1 MMAKQMPQPHPNVSS
16 IETELPEVGPEEMNQ
31 LNEAQTAG
39 RRAMVVR
46 LLESAKGVLWAKLF
60 LIAAALVV
68 ITFPLLGL
76 TAMNRSDAI
85 YLASERNQLEK
96 YLYQATNQIRLSFFE
111 AELVAGK
118 IEGLLT
124 ASGETPD
131 LLIQKDVEALL
142 ASNPNVLAVAL
153 APDLTVT
160 QTFPLSANQGTVGLK
175 YWEVHRQLPG
185 VARAYRQ
192 GSPVVVGP
200 ISLVQGGIGYIL
212 RYPVFL
218 PQDGLSAERFWGI
231 ISVVIKADGLIN
243 NNTATFDQGEELVF
257 TLYEVRQRAMTS
269 ESEIDGHWQG
279 SEVPISVEFP
289 MAGAKWRASAAPI
302 GGWPKRSPQGY
313 VILTTSIL
321 LAMGAAASLLIV
333 HSVSEKHAKHHAL
346 LQESI
351 SCMNEGFAAFDQN
364 NCLVMANHKFR
375 EYYPNIVDKLV
386 PGVPFAVLVRAGVQR
401 SQFPEAIGN
410 EKEWVASRISAFMN
424 PQGSFIHQI
433 SDGRWVKVTEAK
445 TPYGYT
451 VGIRTDVTAEKR
463 AMDAA
468 EAADLEKTNFISNV
482 SHELRTPLTVIV
494 GRASFFQHQDKLP
507 AAARLDNLL
516 QGSADISDEVKNAV
530 EAYKGYVADQ
540 GSKIVHA
547 SKHML
552 RLVEDLLDWTTAER
566 GTMHIQKE
574 IVSLADLTDAV
585 AEELRPLAQ
594 AKDLDFRYSS
604 NVQVNIFGDQA
615 RLRQILYNLM
625 SNSIK
630 FTEHGHVELGV
641 VERPDEVVISI
652 SDTGCG
658 IPEAYLDR
666 IFERFQ
672 QVDASV
678 TRQKGGFGLGLAIA
692 KQLAELHDGELTVTS
707 RVGIGSC
714 FQLKL
719 PVISEKPLHPE
730 MA

>member
-1 MMAKQMPQPHPNVSS
+1 MIAKQMPHPHPNVSS
-16 IETELPEVGPEEMNQ
+16 IETDLPEVGPEEMNQ
-31 LNEAQTAG
+31 FREAQTAG
-39 RRAMVVR
+39 RRAMNFR
-46 LLESAKGVLWAKLF
+46 FMASAKQILWSKVF
-60 LIAAALVV
+60 LIMAALVA
-68 ITFPLLGL
+68 ITFPLIGI
-76 TAMNRSDAI
+76 TTMNRSDAI

-96 YLYQATNQIRLSFFE
+96 YLYQAINQIRLSFFE

-124 ASGETPD
+124 ASGEAPD
-131 LLIQKDVEALL
+131 LLIQRDVEALL

-153 APDLTVT
+153 APDLIVNR
-160 QTFPLSANQGTVGLK
+160 TFPLSANQGTVGLK
-175 YWEVHRQLPG
+175 YWEVHRQMPG
-185 VARAYRQ
+185 IARAYRQ

-200 ISLVQGGIGYIL
+200 VPLVQGGIGYIL

-218 PQDGLSAERFWGI
+218 PQDGLSAERFWGM

-243 NNTATFDQGEELVF
+243 NNMATFGQGEELAF
-257 TLYEVRQRAMTS
+257 TLHEIRPRAMS
-269 ESEIDGHWQG
+269 SDFEIDDRWQG
-279 SEVPISVEFP
+279 PEVPISVEFP
-289 MAGAKWRASAAPI
+289 MAGARWRASAAPI
-302 GGWPKRSPQGY
+302 GGWPKTSPQGY
-313 VILTTSIL
+313 VILITSIL
-321 LAMGAAASLLIV
+321 LAIGAAASLLIV
-333 HSVSEKHAKHHAL
+333 HRVSEKHAKQHAL
-346 LQESI
+346 LQESV
-351 SCMNEGFAAFDQN
+351 SCMNEGFVAFDQN
-364 NCLVMANHKFR
+364 NCLVMANQKFR

-386 PGVPFAVLVRAGVQR
+386 PGVPFETLVRAGVQL
-401 SQFPEAIGN
+401 SHFPEAVGN
-410 EKEWVASRISAFMN
+410 EKEWIATRISAFMN

-507 AAARLDNLL
+507 AGARLDKLL
-516 QGSADISDEVKNAV
+516 QGSPETSDEVKDAV
-530 EAYKGYVADQ
+530 AAYKAYIANQ
-540 GSKIVHA
+540 GGKIVEA

-574 IVSLADLTDAV
+574 IVSLADLTNAV

-594 AKDLDFRYSS
+594 AKDLDFCYSS
-604 NVQVNIFGDQA
+604 NVQVNVFADQA

-630 FTEHGHVELGV
+630 FTEHGHVELDV
-641 VERPDEVVISI
+641 VEHPDEVVISI

-658 IPEAYLDR
+658 VPEAYLGR

-672 QVDASV
+672 QVDASA

-707 RVGIGSC
+707 RVDVGSC

-719 PVISEKPLHPE
+719 PVISKKYCIQK
-730 MA
+730 

>member
-1 MMAKQMPQPHPNVSS
+1 MPQPHPNVCN
-16 IETELPEVGPEEMNQ
+16 IEAVLPEVGPVKMNQ
-31 LNEAQTAG
+31 SHEAQAAG
-39 RRAMVVR
+39 CPAMIER
-46 LLESAKGVLWAKLF
+46 LLTRAKRTLWSKVF
-60 LIAAALVV
+60 LIAAALVA
-68 ITFPLLGL
+68 IIFPLIGI
-76 TAMNRSDAI
+76 TTMNRSDAI

-142 ASNPNVLAVAL
+142 ASNPNVIAVAL
-153 APDLTVT
+153 APDLIVSR
-160 QTFPLSANQGTVGLK
+160 TFPLSANQGTVGLK
-175 YWEVHRQLPG
+175 YWEVHRQMPG

-200 ISLVQGGIGYIL
+200 MPLIQGGIGYIL

-218 PQDGLSAERFWGI
+218 PQDGLAAERFWGI

-243 NNTATFDQGEELVF
+243 NNTATFDQGDELVF
-257 TLYEVRQRAMTS
+257 TLHEIRPRAMSSDS
-269 ESEIDGHWQG
+269 EVDDHWQG
-279 SEVPISVEFP
+279 PEVPISLEFP
-289 MAGAKWRASAAPI
+289 MAGSTWRASAAPI
-302 GGWPKRSPQGY
+302 GGWPKTSPQGY

-321 LAMGAAASLLIV
+321 LAIGAAASLLIV
-333 HSVSEKHAKHHAL
+333 HRISEKHARHHAL

-364 NCLVMANHKFR
+364 NCLVMANHKFK

-410 EKEWVASRISAFMN
+410 ENEWVASRISAFMN
-424 PQGSFIHQI
+424 PKGSFIHQI

-468 EAADLEKTNFISNV
+468 EAADLEKTSFISNV

-507 AAARLDNLL
+507 AGAHLDKLL
-516 QGSADISDEVKNAV
+516 QGSSEASDEVKDAV
-530 EAYKGYVADQ
+530 AAYKDYIANQ
-540 GSKIVHA
+540 GGKIVEA

-604 NVQVNIFGDQA
+604 NVQVDVFADQA

-630 FTEHGHVELGV
+630 FTEHGHVELDV
-641 VERPDEVVISI
+641 VERLDEVIISI

-658 IPEAYLDR
+658 IPEAYLGR

-707 RVGIGSC
+707 RVDAGSC

-719 PVISEKPLHPE
+719 PIMRAQNFYLQT
-730 MA
+730 A

>member
-1 MMAKQMPQPHPNVSS
+1 MPQPHPNVSN
-16 IETELPEVGPEEMNQ
+16 IETELPEVGLTKLNQ
-31 LNEAQTAG
+31 SHEAQTVG
-39 RRAMVVR
+39 RRATIKN
-46 LLESAKGVLWAKLF
+46 LLASAKQILWSKVF
-60 LIAAALVV
+60 LIMAALVA
-68 ITFPLLGL
+68 ITFPLIGI
-76 TAMNRSDAI
+76 TTMNRSNAI

-124 ASGETPD
+124 ASGEAPD
-131 LLIQKDVEALL
+131 LLIQRDVEALL

-153 APDLTVT
+153 APDLIVNR
-160 QTFPLSANQGTVGLK
+160 TFPLSANQGTVGLK
-175 YWEVHRQLPG
+175 YWEVHRQMPG
-185 VARAYRQ
+185 IARAYRQ

-200 ISLVQGGIGYIL
+200 MPLVQGGIGYIL

-257 TLYEVRQRAMTS
+257 TLHEIRPRAMS
-269 ESEIDGHWQG
+269 SDIEIDDHWQRP
-279 SEVPISVEFP
+279 EVPISVEFP
-289 MAGAKWRASAAPI
+289 MAGAKWRASASPI
-302 GGWPKRSPQGY
+302 GGWPKTSPQGY
-313 VILTTSIL
+313 VILITSVL
-321 LAMGAAASLLIV
+321 LAIGAAASLLIV
-333 HSVSEKHAKHHAL
+333 HRISEKHAKQHAL
-346 LQESI
+346 LQESV
-351 SCMNEGFAAFDQN
+351 SCMNEGFVAFDQN
-364 NCLVMANHKFR
+364 NCLVMANQKFR

-386 PGVPFAVLVRAGVQR
+386 PGVPFETLVRAGVQL
-401 SQFPEAIGN
+401 SHFPEAVGN
-410 EKEWVASRISAFMN
+410 EKEWIASRISAFMN

-507 AAARLDNLL
+507 AGTRLDKLL
-516 QGSADISDEVKNAV
+516 QGSSETSEEVKDAV
-530 EAYKGYVADQ
+530 AAYKAYIANQ
-540 GSKIVHA
+540 GGKIVEA

-574 IVSLADLTDAV
+574 IVSLIDLTDAV

-594 AKDLDFRYSS
+594 AKGLDLRYTSD
-604 NVQVNIFGDQA
+604 VQVDVFGDQA

-630 FTEHGHVELGV
+630 FTEHGHVDLGV
-641 VERPDEVVISI
+641 VEHLDEVVISI

-658 IPEAYLDR
+658 IAEAHLGR

-672 QVDASV
+672 QVDGSV

-719 PVISEKPLHPE
+719 PVIRKKIQHPE
-730 MA
+730 IA

>member
-1 MMAKQMPQPHPNVSS
+1 MPQPHPNVCN
-16 IETELPEVGPEEMNQ
+16 IEAVLPEVGPVKMNQ
-31 LNEAQTAG
+31 SHEAQAAG
-39 RRAMVVR
+39 RPAMIER
-46 LLESAKGVLWAKLF
+46 LLARAKQTLWSKVF
-60 LIAAALVV
+60 VIMAALVA
-68 ITFPLLGL
+68 ITLPIIGL
-76 TAMNRSDAI
+76 TTMNRSNAI
-85 YLASERNQLEK
+85 YLASERTQLEK

-118 IEGLLT
+118 IESLLT
-124 ASGETPD
+124 ASGD
-131 LLIQKDVEALL
+131 ASDILIQKEVEALL
-142 ASNPNVLAVAL
+142 ASNPNVIAVAL
-153 APDLTVT
+153 APDLIVDR
-160 QTFPLSANQGTVGLK
+160 TFPLSANQGTVGLK
-175 YWEVHRQLPG
+175 YWEVHRQMPG

-200 ISLVQGGIGYIL
+200 MPLVQGGIGYIL

-218 PQDGLSAERFWGI
+218 PQEGLSAERFWGI

-243 NNTATFDQGEELVF
+243 NNTATFDKGEELVF
-257 TLYEVRQRAMTS
+257 TLHEIRPRAMS
-269 ESEIDGHWQG
+269 SDSEIDDHWQG
-279 SEVPISVEFP
+279 PEVPISVEFP

-302 GGWPKRSPQGY
+302 GGWLKTSPQGY

-333 HSVSEKHAKHHAL
+333 HRISEKHAKHHAL

-364 NCLVMANHKFR
+364 NCLVMANHKFK

-410 EKEWVASRISAFMN
+410 ETEWVASRISAFMN

-468 EAADLEKTNFISNV
+468 EAADLEKTSFISNV

-507 AAARLDNLL
+507 AGARLDKLL
-516 QGSADISDEVKNAV
+516 QGSSETSDEVKDAV
-530 EAYKGYVADQ
+530 AAYKAYIANQ
-540 GSKIVHA
+540 GGKIVEA

-574 IVSLADLTDAV
+574 IVSLANLTDAV

-594 AKDLDFRYSS
+594 AKDLDFRYRS
-604 NVQVNIFGDQA
+604 NVQVDVFADQA

-630 FTEHGHVELGV
+630 FTEHGHVELDV
-641 VERPDEVVISI
+641 VERLDEVIISI

-658 IPEAYLDR
+658 IPEAYLGR

-707 RVGIGSC
+707 RVDAGSC

-719 PVISEKPLHPE
+719 PIMRAQNFYLQT
-730 MA
+730 A

>member
-1 MMAKQMPQPHPNVSS
+1 MPQPHPNVCN
-16 IETELPEVGPEEMNQ
+16 IEAVLPEVGPVKMNQ
-31 LNEAQTAG
+31 SHEAQAAG
-39 RRAMVVR
+39 RPAMIER
-46 LLESAKGVLWAKLF
+46 LLTRAKRTLWSKVF
-60 LIAAALVV
+60 LIAAALVA
-68 ITFPLLGL
+68 IIFPLIGI
-76 TAMNRSDAI
+76 TTMNRSDAI

-96 YLYQATNQIRLSFFE
+96 YLYQATNQVRLSFFE

-142 ASNPNVLAVAL
+142 ASNPNVIAVAL
-153 APDLTVT
+153 APDLIVSR
-160 QTFPLSANQGTVGLK
+160 TFPLSANQGTVGLK
-175 YWEVHRQLPG
+175 YWEVHRQMPG

-200 ISLVQGGIGYIL
+200 MPLIQGGIGYIL

-218 PQDGLSAERFWGI
+218 PQDGLAAERFWGI

-243 NNTATFDQGEELVF
+243 NNTATFDQGDELVF
-257 TLYEVRQRAMTS
+257 TLHEIRPRAMSSDS
-269 ESEIDGHWQG
+269 EVDDHWQG
-279 SEVPISVEFP
+279 PEVPISLEFP
-289 MAGAKWRASAAPI
+289 MAGATWRASAAPI
-302 GGWPKRSPQGY
+302 GGWPKTSPQGY
-313 VILTTSIL
+313 IILTTSIL
-321 LAMGAAASLLIV
+321 LAIGAAASLLIV
-333 HSVSEKHAKHHAL
+333 HRISEKHARHHAL

-364 NCLVMANHKFR
+364 NCLVMANHKFK

-410 EKEWVASRISAFMN
+410 ENEWVASRISAFMN
-424 PQGSFIHQI
+424 PKGSFIHQI

-463 AMDAA
+463 AIDAA
-468 EAADLEKTNFISNV
+468 EAADLEKTSFISNV

-507 AAARLDNLL
+507 AGAHLDKLL
-516 QGSADISDEVKNAV
+516 QGSSEASDEVKDAV
-530 EAYKGYVADQ
+530 AAYKDYIANQ
-540 GSKIVHA
+540 GGKIVEA

-594 AKDLDFRYSS
+594 TKDLDFRYSS
-604 NVQVNIFGDQA
+604 NVQVDVFADQA

-630 FTEHGHVELGV
+630 FTEHGHVELDV
-641 VERPDEVVISI
+641 VERLDEVIISI

-658 IPEAYLDR
+658 IPEAYLGR
-666 IFERFQ
+666 VFERFQ

-707 RVGIGSC
+707 RVDVGSC

-719 PVISEKPLHPE
+719 PIMRAQNFYLQT
-730 MA
+730 A